1 MRQRIIVKRTMPVV
15 CYDYAKKRSSFW
27 GGNEKK
33 VVYLPIISNDL
44 SAGKRVLP
52 VATAKI
58 NNQNPP

>member
-1 MRQRIIVKRTMPVV
+1 MPVV